1 MSLEERVI
9 KAYYQK
15 YFNKTIDNE
24 IIVHTNAYKFLKF
37 YGCLSFKKKIDY
49 LYFYLSNTEIKTL
62 WNSLGIEQMYNNLI
76 LESLNA
82 LIAYYKDKYPLTCD
96 KNSEIITKLIMNE
109 DILRLLRKDIS
120 KFKKIHCI
128 CNAALDSYIEIKDIY
143 SFLKDIVIVDEDEY
157 FRIDQNKCSIK
168 LPLKQLFYPDSRTNF
183 YLTFFNFFQD
193 LPENKKYESFS
204 QAVTTY
210 RLKQFAKINKIKI
223 VNINKDLKLNLNKY
237 YESFHDFNDKE
248 VQMYNV
254 VFEKIDSFH
263 YEDLDYLYEAFANLN
278 IKHLN
283 YYLKDNKVYFKTN
296 IQNKFKALKNK
307 NLNDFKLSLAIILEI
322 MLNIQNDFSEAFSE
336 NKKTKYI
343 DASLQRQRRIQD
355 KLIK

>member
-1 MSLEERVI
+1 MVI

-15 YFNKTIDNE
+15 YFSITINDEDVKN
-24 IIVHTNAYKFLKF
+24 TKAYNMLYFDKNLN
-37 YGCLSFKKKIDY
+37 LKKKIDY
-49 LYFYLSNTEIKTL
+49 LYFYLSNTEIKNL
-62 WNSLGIEQMYNNLI
+62 WNSIGIEQMYNNLI

-82 LIAYYKDKYPLTCD
+82 LIAYYKDKYPLTYN

-109 DILRLLRKDIS
+109 DVLRLLKKDIS

-128 CNAALDSYIEIKDIY
+128 CNAAINSYVEIKDIY
-143 SFLKDIVIVDEDEY
+143 SFLKDIVIVDEKEY
-157 FRIDQNKCSIK
+157 FRIDQNNCSIK
-168 LPLKQLFYPDSRTNF
+168 LPFKQLFYPDSRTNF
-183 YLTFFNFFQD
+183 YLTFFNLFQD
-193 LPENKKYESFS
+193 LPENKKYESYS
-204 QAVTTY
+204 QAATTY

-223 VNINKDLKLNLNKY
+223 ININKDLKLNLNKY

-263 YEDLDYLYEAFANLN
+263 YEDLDYLYEAFDNLN
-278 IKHLN
+278 IKNLN
-283 YYLKDNKVYFKTN
+283 YYLKDDKVYFKTN
-296 IQNKFKALKNK
+296 IQNKFKSLKNK
-307 NLNDFKLSLAIILEI
+307 NLNDFKLSLALILEI